1 VTRTEISKELESAYA
16 REFRIIAEQ
25 VALQATVSAESE
37 FRRLL
42 SQWCEHDLAHARRL
56 GRRLLRLE
64 LSPPRTKALARL
76 WPDLPCSGSE
86 VNSPVEVLRSLRA
99 ENISHYQQTLLL
111 CEGGDVVTQDL
122 IIEILSQEQSDAEA
136 LIKLA
141 ESNLPELP
149 PAADWRSHSR

>member
-25 VALQATVSAESE
+25 VALQAAVSAESE

-64 LSPPRTKALARL
+64 RSPPGTNALARL
-76 WPDLPCSGSE
+76 WPDLPGPGLE
-86 VNSPVEVLRSLRA
+86 ANSSVDVLSSLRA
-99 ENISHYQQTLLL
+99 ENINHYQQILLL

-136 LIKLA
+136 LIKLR
-141 ESNLPELP
+141 ESLLLELP
-149 PAADWRSHSR
+149 PESKLRNH

>member
-1 VTRTEISKELESAYA
+1 MTRTEISKELESAYA

-25 VALQATVSAESE
+25 VALQAAVSAASE

-56 GRRLLRLE
+56 GRRLFRLE
-64 LSPPRTKALARL
+64 LTPPGTKVLARL
-76 WPDLPCSGSE
+76 WPDLPGPGSE
-86 VNSPVEVLRSLRA
+86 VNSPTAVLRALRA
-99 ENISHYQQTLLL
+99 ENINHYQQILLL

-136 LIKLA
+136 LSKLK
-141 ESNLPELP
+141 ESELLELP
-149 PAADWRSHSR
+149 PDADWWNH

>member
-25 VALQATVSAESE
+25 VALQAAVSGESE

-56 GRRLLRLE
+56 GKRLLRLE
-64 LSPPRTKALARL
+64 LTPPSTKALARL
-76 WPDLPCSGSE
+76 WPDLPCPALE
-86 VNSPVEVLRSLRA
+86 VNDPAEALRALRA
-99 ENISHYQQTLLL
+99 ENISHYQQILLL
-111 CEGGDVVTQDL
+111 CESDDVVTQDL

-141 ESNLPELP
+141 KSGLPELP
-149 PAADWRSHSR
+149 AAADWRSHTR